1 MASVEIAVFCLD
13 SKQRPI
19 GDAWKTVELDLSDVR
34 RNQLEKE
41 GRLVVDIEVPLT
53 ARADS
58 AKVVV
63 YDYGADVLGSR
74 NVTVPK

>member
-1 MASVEIAVFCLD
+1 MTSLEIAVFQLD
-13 SKQRPI
+13 
-19 GDAWKTVELDLSDVR
+19 
-34 RNQLEKE
+34 
-41 GRLVVDIEVPLT
+41 VPLT

-74 NVTVPK
+74 NVKVPR